1 MTKRRALGQHFLR
14 DPSIAR
20 AIVDLV
26 APTERDL
33 VVEIGPGDG
42 ALTGIR
48 AGRVSRV
55 IALEIDRAL
64 AASLRARLPGVE
76 VLEADARGWSYAGL
90 TAPAGGRV
98 LILGNLPYSVGKPIL
113 MSLIGARRA
122 IQEMALMLQRE
133 VAERIAAPPGGKTY
147 GSLSIFTQLH
157 CDVRLAFRV
166 PPGAFRPPPKV
177 DSSVVLLEPRTE
189 PLTAHRDAFLTFAGR
204 AFHQKRKTL
213 RNNLVADY
221 PAIEA
226 QPEAR
231 LRAEQLS
238 LDQLLSVFI
247 RVHPW
252 PNSPADA
259 LPDTAPATS
268 E

>member
-1 MTKRRALGQHFLR
+1 VPRKLGQHFLAS
-14 DPSIAR
+14 DSILNRIAD
-20 AIVDLV
+20 AVCPEHSELV
-26 APTERDL
+26 I
-33 VVEIGPGDG
+33 EIGPGRG
-42 ALTGIR
+42 ALTRKLLER
-48 AGRVSRV
+48 ADRV
-55 IALEIDRAL
+55 IAIEVDPAMVEH
-64 AASLRARLPGVE
+64 LRATLPSPRLT
-76 VLEADARGWSYAGL
+76 VLHAD
-90 TAPAGGRV
+90 V
-98 LILGNLPYSVGKPIL
+98 LSVDLNQWGSVPIAGNLPYYITSPIL
-113 MSLIGARRA
+113 EKSLRA
-122 IQEMALMLQRE
+122 HPLRAVFLIQRE
-133 VAERIAAPPGGKTY
+133 VAQRLTAKPSTRDY
-147 GSLSIFTQLH
+147 GYLTIQTAIFATARTLF
-157 CDVRLAFRV
+157 DVK
-166 PPGAFRPPPKV
+166 PGAFRPPPKV